1 MSEFNYKDFLKNS
14 SFLNEA
20 EEKEED
26 KVSEDRIEKAIK
38 AVLKKEG
45 GAAGVK
51 PLVDA
56 AKELGASKKDLMDVL
71 EKMKSVKTHKHGD
84 IIDTD
89 GLNEAAGENLE
100 LKSLQKKAYS
110 VLKGMGFTPRLT
122 SGEVMAGKTI
132 LSKQTYKANR
142 GPAIVNLDPK
152 TGILDILITSDSLQR
167 NPNQD
172 FSVDKSIDSDQEA
185 NKVVVELEK
194 LIDKNK
200 FEVGYEQT
208 RDRGGSI
215 YQIFVRAKATGKKG
229 GLAAT
234 EGLKEEEEN
243 LEEAEESV
251 LSNEKK
257 MVMKLLLG
265 KMQDIENAN
274 PEELTRDFLMKTK
287 NMIDDLMISDF

>member
-45 GAAGVK
+45 GAAGLDPIKDAVK
-51 PLVDA
+51 ALDVD
-56 AKELGASKKDLMDVL
+56 KDFDL
-71 EKMKSVKTHKHGD
+71 EKTIKDIPSVETHKDGD

-89 GLNEAAGENLE
+89 
-100 LKSLQKKAYS
+100 
-110 VLKGMGFTPRLT
+110 
-122 SGEVMAGKTI
+122 
-132 LSKQTYKANR
+132 
-142 GPAIVNLDPK
+142 
-152 TGILDILITSDSLQR
+152 
-167 NPNQD
+167 
-172 FSVDKSIDSDQEA
+172 
-185 NKVVVELEK
+185 
-194 LIDKNK
+194 
-200 FEVGYEQT
+200 
-208 RDRGGSI
+208 
-215 YQIFVRAKATGKKG
+215 
-229 GLAAT
+229 
-234 EGLKEEEEN
+234 GLKEEEEN
-243 LEEAEESV
+243 LEEAEESA

-287 NMIDDLMISDF
+287 NMIDDLMMSDF

>member
-45 GAAGVK
+45 GAAGLDPIKDAVK
-51 PLVDA
+51 ALDVD
-56 AKELGASKKDLMDVL
+56 KDFDL
-71 EKMKSVKTHKHGD
+71 EKTIKDIPSVETHKDGD

-89 GLNEAAGENLE
+89 
-100 LKSLQKKAYS
+100 
-110 VLKGMGFTPRLT
+110 
-122 SGEVMAGKTI
+122 
-132 LSKQTYKANR
+132 
-142 GPAIVNLDPK
+142 
-152 TGILDILITSDSLQR
+152 
-167 NPNQD
+167 
-172 FSVDKSIDSDQEA
+172 
-185 NKVVVELEK
+185 
-194 LIDKNK
+194 
-200 FEVGYEQT
+200 
-208 RDRGGSI
+208 
-215 YQIFVRAKATGKKG
+215 
-229 GLAAT
+229 
-234 EGLKEEEEN
+234 GLKEEEEN
-243 LEEAEESV
+243 LEEAEESA

>member
-71 EKMKSVKTHKHGD
+71 KKMKSVETHKDGD

-89 GLNEAAGENLE
+89 GLNESAAENLE
-100 LKSLQKKAYS
+100 LKSFARQLFAYAKKN
-110 VLKGMGFTPRLT
+110 G
-122 SGEVMAGKTI
+122 
-132 LSKQTYKANR
+132 
-142 GPAIVNLDPK
+142 AIVKYSDFTNPDKVKQLGKIEK
-152 TGILDILITSDSLQR
+152 TGMEFRQTPHLYI
-167 NPNQD
+167 N
-172 FSVDKSIDSDQEA
+172 
-185 NKVVVELEK
+185 VEKDYIYVNMVGDGVEK
-194 LIDKNK
+194 LYKDMVSQFSKLEFGNYKISKELFGQATLPLISFTVK
-200 FEVGYEQT
+200 SKT
-208 RDRGGSI
+208 
-215 YQIFVRAKATGKKG
+215 TGKKG
-229 GLAAT
+229 GLVAT

-251 LSNEKK
+251 LSREKK

-274 PEELTRDFLMKTK
+274 PEELTRDFLIKTK

>member
-45 GAAGVK
+45 GAAGLDPIKDAVK
-51 PLVDA
+51 ALDVD
-56 AKELGASKKDLMDVL
+56 KDFDL
-71 EKMKSVKTHKHGD
+71 EKTIKDIPSVETHKDGD

-89 GLNEAAGENLE
+89 
-100 LKSLQKKAYS
+100 
-110 VLKGMGFTPRLT
+110 
-122 SGEVMAGKTI
+122 
-132 LSKQTYKANR
+132 
-142 GPAIVNLDPK
+142 D
-152 TGILDILITSDSLQR
+152 
-167 NPNQD
+167 
-172 FSVDKSIDSDQEA
+172 
-185 NKVVVELEK
+185 
-194 LIDKNK
+194 
-200 FEVGYEQT
+200 
-208 RDRGGSI
+208 
-215 YQIFVRAKATGKKG
+215 
-229 GLAAT
+229 
-234 EGLKEEEEN
+234 LKEEEEN
-243 LEEAEESV
+243 LEEAEESA

>member
-45 GAAGVK
+45 GAAGLDPIKDAVK
-51 PLVDA
+51 ALDVD
-56 AKELGASKKDLMDVL
+56 KDFDL
-71 EKMKSVKTHKHGD
+71 EKTIKDIPSVETHKDGD

-89 GLNEAAGENLE
+89 GL
-100 LKSLQKKAYS
+100 K
-110 VLKGMGFTPRLT
+110 
-122 SGEVMAGKTI
+122 
-132 LSKQTYKANR
+132 
-142 GPAIVNLDPK
+142 
-152 TGILDILITSDSLQR
+152 
-167 NPNQD
+167 
-172 FSVDKSIDSDQEA
+172 
-185 NKVVVELEK
+185 
-194 LIDKNK
+194 
-200 FEVGYEQT
+200 
-208 RDRGGSI
+208 
-215 YQIFVRAKATGKKG
+215 
-229 GLAAT
+229 
-234 EGLKEEEEN
+234 EEEN

-251 LSNEKK
+251 LSKEKK

>member
-26 KVSEDRIEKAIK
+26 KKVSEDRIEKAIK

-45 GAAGVK
+45 GAAGLDPIKDAVK
-51 PLVDA
+51 ALDVD
-56 AKELGASKKDLMDVL
+56 KDFDL
-71 EKMKSVKTHKHGD
+71 EKTIKDIPSVETHKDGD

-89 GLNEAAGENLE
+89 GL
-100 LKSLQKKAYS
+100 K
-110 VLKGMGFTPRLT
+110 
-122 SGEVMAGKTI
+122 
-132 LSKQTYKANR
+132 
-142 GPAIVNLDPK
+142 
-152 TGILDILITSDSLQR
+152 
-167 NPNQD
+167 
-172 FSVDKSIDSDQEA
+172 
-185 NKVVVELEK
+185 
-194 LIDKNK
+194 
-200 FEVGYEQT
+200 
-208 RDRGGSI
+208 
-215 YQIFVRAKATGKKG
+215 
-229 GLAAT
+229 
-234 EGLKEEEEN
+234 EEEN

-251 LSNEKK
+251 LSKEKK